1 MLLEQVR
8 GYRSAE
14 ADPDS
19 SMSMSSGKIEAD
31 PEHPKIVITVH
42 SPDLG

>member
-1 MLLEQVR
+1 V
-8 GYRSAE
+8 GYRDAE
-14 ADPDS
+14 ADPRLVNVHVQRLRAR
-19 SMSMSSGKIEAD
+19 IEAD